1 MVFLFPTRLL
11 HALHNLKNLTDKY
24 DWGSNLFKLRALLNY
39 GGKSDVIV
47 AVDLLYTM
55 ANN

>member
-1 MVFLFPTRLL
+1 MDEELNIEPFDPKKHEPIDT
-11 HALHNLKNLTDKY
+11 
-24 DWGSNLFKLRALLNY
+24 LLNY